1 MYDFFKYWYEYKWKK
16 DSVKESNW
24 CKKGRFELKFAGF
37 RMEFKVIQVAL
48 YFKCDSAIGEKS
60 GESFSFEI

>member
-1 MYDFFKYWYEYKWKK
+1 M
-16 DSVKESNW
+16 KESNW
-24 CKKGRFELKFAGF
+24 CKKGRFKLKFAGF

-60 GESFSFEI
+60 GESFSFEILNFEFQSEFQNFSQ

>member
-1 MYDFFKYWYEYKWKK
+1 M
-16 DSVKESNW
+16 KESNW